1 MNMPYK
7 LTISTGKKQLKDIF
21 ASNHQNQLH
30 FEITTGVRYLCRK
43 DSSATLSGGYD
54 TCNIRSSDPFNS
66 WWALYLIMVV
76 SIYRKAYD
84 EATVRARPV
93 DHLTS
98 SLNKI
103 EILYIIYIIGYWFKP
118 GSIAS
123 V

>member
-1 MNMPYK
+1 MV
-7 LTISTGKKQLKDIF
+7 TIRVILEAVTRSIL
-21 ASNHQNQLH
+21 
-30 FEITTGVRYLCRK
+30 
-43 DSSATLSGGYD
+43 GG
-54 TCNIRSSDPFNS
+54 
-66 WWALYLIMVV
+66 LYILFIMVV